1 MPVRTP
7 AVAGQFYPQS
17 TQQCRAE
24 VEQCLS
30 RADSAGSPPVPAGFE
45 AVGGI
50 APHAGWICSGAV
62 AGEVIRVLASS
73 GRPDRPV
80 ETFVVFG
87 AAHQR
92 MATPAAVYDRGAWET
107 PLGQV
112 AVDEELAERVVRAAP
127 GMSANVEVHQFE
139 HSIEVEVPFIQYLAP
154 AARILPILVPPSHV
168 AVEVGRVAAQAA
180 GALGRGVVFLGSTD
194 LTHYGPRYRF
204 TPMGCGAN
212 ALRWAKEV
220 NDRRL
225 LDLVE
230 ALKSDQVV
238 PEALEHYNACGSGAV
253 AAAMEASKVMGAD
266 RAQILRHT
274 TSNEVAQGR
283 FGEMA
288 DAVGYAG
295 VIFVKSVVNGDR
307 Q

>member
-127 GMSANVEVHQFE
+127 GMSADVEVHQFE

-194 LTHYGPRYRF
+194 LTHYGPRYGF
-204 TPMGCGAN
+204 APEGVGPEGI
-212 ALRWAKEV
+212 RWAKEV

-225 LDLVE
+225 LE
-230 ALKSDQVV
+230 RIARFALSEIV
-238 PEALEHYNACGSGAV
+238 PEVAEHHNACGPGAI
-253 AAAMEASKVMGAD
+253 AATLAASQVMGAT
-266 RAQILRHT
+266 AAHVLQHT
-274 TSNEVAQGR
+274 NSNEVLCGR
-283 FGEMA
+283 YGEMN

-295 VIFVKSVVNGDR
+295 VVLGR
-307 Q
+307 AAGERAP